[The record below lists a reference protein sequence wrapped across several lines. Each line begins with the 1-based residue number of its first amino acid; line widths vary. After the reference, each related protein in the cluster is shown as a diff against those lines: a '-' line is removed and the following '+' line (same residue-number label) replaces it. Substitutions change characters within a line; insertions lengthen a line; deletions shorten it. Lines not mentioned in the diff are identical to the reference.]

1 MGNRLENISSAL
13 DQLCQPIELG
23 GANAK
28 LLDTRFMYESEP
40 MYVVNQSQFLNTACK
55 ISTPLDPFDLLNV
68 LKSIKKSYGRDL
80 DKSQSNGPQPI
91 DIDILMFDSQLTN
104 KDHLKIP
111 HIGMSSRQFVS
122 EPLNNIAAHVLHPQ
136 HCVTIGSLLSRLTKS
151 EPSTVTQIPFRKFIK
166 MSYSR
171 AFKMDTSNNGTDI
184 IDIGGM
190 STRPG
195 ADEVTTKEEIC
206 RTVPVIQALRE
217 THDVKCHISI
227 DTFKSDV
234 ARAAAGATIVNDVSG
249 GQADPNML
257 TTVAKLGVLIV
268 LTHMRSDSKTMTSLI
283 NYFFS
288 SSLV

>member
-1 MGNRLENISSAL
+1 
-13 DQLCQPIELG
+13 
-23 GANAK
+23 
-28 LLDTRFMYESEP
+28 MYESEP

-80 DKSQSNGPQPI
+80 DTSQSNGPQPI

-111 HIGMSSRQFVS
+111 HIGI
-122 EPLNNIAAHVLHPQ
+122 IAAHVLHPQ

-151 EPSTVTQIPFRKFIK
+151 EPSTWFIFEPSDVIQKSLNQIK
-166 MSYSR
+166 
-171 AFKMDTSNNGTDI
+171 NGTDI

-268 LTHMRSDSKTMTSLI
+268 LTHMRSDPKTMTSLI
-283 NYFFS
+283 DYFFS